1 MLCNAYTF
9 YHFNFRAI
17 ENCTVHKQAIF
28 RQKQEC
34 TPNESAP
41 SSEIMWRGEGG
52 VRFPEKKSI

>member
-9 YHFNFRAI
+9 YYFNFRAI
-17 ENCTVHKQAIF
+17 ESCTVHKQAIF

-41 SSEIMWRGEGG
+41 SSEIMWMGG
-52 VRFPEKKSI
+52 GIRFPEKKLI